1 MAGGR
6 EDGFWAFLGCA
17 AVSLLACVT
26 GEPASIFLSGVNQG
40 AEFLGHAVCVVIVSK
55 YAVFSQWLEIVGS
68 FCFVTPARVPW
79 GWEGTQELQ

>member
-1 MAGGR
+1 MLFYF
-6 EDGFWAFLGCA
+6 GFQQYT
-17 AVSLLACVT
+17 AVISAV
-26 GEPASIFLSGVNQG
+26 PVHQG